1 MVELCRGNL
10 FVLINYSFASIKDWK
25 TKKKKKKLKLILNQ
39 KSKYKL
45 NTLSLKMKCKKNF
58 RLLANLLIH

>member
-1 MVELCRGNL
+1 MVALCRENL

-25 TKKKKKKLKLILNQ
+25 TKKKKKSKLILNQ

-45 NTLSLKMKCKKNF
+45 NTLSLKMKCKKNV